1 MNSSCGFLPGLPAA
15 CRTWYSALA
24 ASASA
29 DAGQWPARLGP
40 QAVLAV
46 EVNDLAVTESPGAE
60 VEQVPGPFR
69 PGREPRDHARV
80 VLLPPFPAFGLSHHA
95 TGPSAP
101 SRKIMPRKA
110 RRRRGHRCAWHRP
123 AVARSALAGA
133 MRMSLW

>member
-60 VEQVPGPFR
+60 VVPSLR
-69 PGREPRDHARV
+69 LR
-80 VLLPPFPAFGLSHHA
+80 
-95 TGPSAP
+95 P
-101 SRKIMPRKA
+101 SRGRTVGP
-110 RRRRGHRCAWHRP
+110 
-123 AVARSALAGA
+123 V
-133 MRMSLW
+133 